1 MNGPSSLRIALQFIE
16 QINRHD
22 VDAMCALMTDDHRF
36 VDGLGNEV
44 RGRDNMREPWRTY
57 FSWFP
62 DYTIIVERSF
72 ERGDAAAM
80 VGNARG
86 TYAVQGSL
94 EPGRRWVIPA
104 AWLAIVR
111 EGLVA
116 EWRVYADNEPVW
128 KIMGVK
134 RY

>member
-1 MNGPSSLRIALQFIE
+1 
-16 QINRHD
+16 
-22 VDAMCALMTDDHRF
+22 
-36 VDGLGNEV
+36 
-44 RGRDNMREPWRTY
+44 MREPWRTY